1 MNYQILNHLGE
12 VEVAS
17 ISQEELNTLISDEN
31 NIGVYFAY
39 DEGENDLVT
48 RWAQDAAEGNDVSGR
63 KIYKDLAE

>member
-39 DEGENDLVT
+39 DDAENDLVT
-48 RWAQDAAEGNDVSGR
+48 RWAQDESPQASSR